1 MEAAAGE
8 ITRGISLFEF
18 AGSSNN
24 LSNTVVLAGGPQ
36 PATRQSK
43 SRPFGGSDFP
53 VCSSMPAGIRADERT
68 TAFGE
73 DSVHL
78 LPKLPAL
85 YLSLSLSLSSY
96 SLSRFDSLT
105 HRSLEPQPPI
115 RST

>member
-1 MEAAAGE
+1 MEVVAGE

-24 LSNTVVLAGGPQ
+24 LSNTVVLAGGPH

-85 YLSLSLSLSSY
+85 SLSSY